1 GTLKQA
7 EQLQMMSEAVRRLPP
22 AHYSCL
28 QYMLEHLKRVASHY
42 AVNKMNEHN
51 LATVFAPTLIATPQ
65 HMTNLTEEIFML
77 SSLITHC
84 KIIFA

>member
-1 GTLKQA
+1 MIITFL
-7 EQLQMMSEAVRRLPP
+7 
-22 AHYSCL
+22 Y
-28 QYMLEHLKRVASHY
+28 RVASHY

-65 HMTNLTEEIFML
+65 HLTNLTEEIFML

-84 KIIFA
+84 ALIFN

>member
-1 GTLKQA
+1 
-7 EQLQMMSEAVRRLPP
+7 M
-22 AHYSCL
+22 
-28 QYMLEHLKRVASHY
+28 ASHY

-84 KIIFA
+84 KTIFATS